1 MGTEPAELLRDALS
15 LPAEARAALIDS
27 LLESLD
33 GDGDDLD
40 VVGDTQE
47 AWREEIHRRLRQVD
61 ADSVKTIPWDEA
73 RQALR
78 SRLQR

>member
-1 MGTEPAELLRDALS
+1 LLRDALS

-27 LLESLD
+27 LLESLNAD
-33 GDGDDLD
+33 GDNLNVDGDI
-40 VVGDTQE
+40 QE
-47 AWREEIHRRLRQVD
+47 AWRDEIHRRLRQIDTNTVGMI
-61 ADSVKTIPWDEA
+61 AWDEA